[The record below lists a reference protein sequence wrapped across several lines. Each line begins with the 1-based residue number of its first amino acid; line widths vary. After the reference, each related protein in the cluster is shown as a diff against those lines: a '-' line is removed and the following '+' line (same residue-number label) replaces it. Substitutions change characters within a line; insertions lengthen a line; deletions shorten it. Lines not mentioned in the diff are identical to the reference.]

1 MRFKFSF
8 FNFSFL
14 LLVLLLGPTCVG
26 AQVDEKEKAQKEAEQ
41 RQELE
46 RKTFALVD
54 EIMSGVWGLKLPEN
68 RSFIQASAADLLWSH
83 DEKRARTLFWDA
95 LNSLGLQIETAD
107 DAKAKDP
114 KEPKPKNPQTKTQAN
129 EKALK

>member
-54 EIMSGVWGLKLPEN
+54 EIVSGAWGLKLPEN
-68 RSFIQASAADLLWSH
+68 RSFIQASAADLLWKH
-83 DEKRARTLFWDA
+83 DEKRARLLFWDA
-95 LNSLGLQIETAD
+95 LSSLGLQTDTDDEATNK
-107 DAKAKDP
+107 DAKDSKSKSA
-114 KEPKPKNPQTKTQAN
+114 QTRTQSN
-129 EKALK
+129 EKAQ

>member
-1 MRFKFSF
+1 MRFSIPICAV
-8 FNFSFL
+8 FL
-14 LLVLLLGPTCVG
+14 LVVLLSQTNVS
-26 AQVDEKEKAQKEAEQ
+26 AQVDEKEKAQNEAAQ

-54 EIMSGVWGLKLPEN
+54 EIVSGVWGLKLPEN

-95 LNSLGLQIETAD
+95 LNSLGLQIERSEEHTS
-107 DAKAKDP
+107 
-114 KEPKPKNPQTKTQAN
+114 ELQSR
-129 EKALK
+129 

>member
-8 FNFSFL
+8 FNFAFL

-54 EIMSGVWGLKLPEN
+54 EIVSGAWGLKVPEN
-68 RSFIQASAADLLWSH
+68 RSFIQASAADLLWKH
-83 DEKRARTLFWDA
+83 DENRARTLFWDA
-95 LNSLGLQIETAD
+95 LNSLGLQTDTSD
-107 DAKAKDP
+107 DAITKDP
-114 KEPKPKNPQTKTQAN
+114 KDVKSKSPQIKTQSN
-129 EKALK
+129 EKA